1 MTTTTQPKI
10 SDRGL
15 SGQSAWYGPPDPK
28 LLSAEILKTYKAI
41 FRQSA
46 TSTSSTTQAWDPVEE
61 TPTKNPDLWKPRFWI
76 AETVRQSRF
85 ASETQSPSRSQG
97 PDPHRL
103 SLGDLIVYVK
113 EQLKVPFSERL
124 AKRLDHL
131 VETSREDF
139 PYQAPILPQS
149 LQDFI
154 DFLQSVPNLA
164 YPNVVLTPDGNIR
177 TEWRKARNQHFAV
190 EFMGEGDVRFVVFA
204 PDSKRFEKTTRVSG
218 LTSVDSLM
226 DLARPYGV
234 LNWASLRQGN
244 RG

>member
-1 MTTTTQPKI
+1 MTATTQPKI

-15 SGQSAWYGPPDPK
+15 SDQSAWYDPPGPK
-28 LLSAEILKTYKAI
+28 LLSAEILNTYTRRQAI

-113 EQLKVPFSERL
+113 EQLKVPFNEQL
-124 AKRLDHL
+124 ARRLDQL

-164 YPNVVLTPDGNIR
+164 YPDVVLTPHGNIR
-177 TEWRKARNQHFAV
+177 TEWRKARNQYFAV

-204 PDSKRFEKTTRVSG
+204 PDSKHFEKITRISG

-226 DLARPYGV
+226 DLTGAYGV
-234 LNWASLRQGN
+234 PEWASLP
-244 RG
+244 